1 MKIALFPSRAFSP
14 VFSVEVKV
22 FGSNVT
28 SLQRVQPR
36 LGRFL
41 ASEDGDCVLC

>member
-28 SLQRVQPR
+28 SLQRVQPH
-36 LGRFL
+36 FL